1 MKTLRFYWDRN
12 EKLKFVKINKSWI
25 NNIIFQI
32 NTSIL
37 SFLAESGIT
46 VIFNSP
52 YSLQI
57 NFVEYAIKLLKEEF
71 RNM

>member
-12 EKLKFVKINKSWI
+12 EKLKFVKIYKSWI
-25 NNIIFQI
+25 NNIIFPI
-32 NTSIL
+32 NTSVL
-37 SFLAESGIT
+37 SFLAEWGIT

-52 YSLQI
+52 YFLQI
-57 NFVEYAIKLLKEEF
+57 NFVEYAIKLFKEEL